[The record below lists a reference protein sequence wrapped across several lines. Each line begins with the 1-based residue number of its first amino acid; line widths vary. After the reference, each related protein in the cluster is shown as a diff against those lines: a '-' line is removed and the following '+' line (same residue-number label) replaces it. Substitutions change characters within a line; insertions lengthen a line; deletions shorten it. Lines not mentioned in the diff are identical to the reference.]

1 MMVCVTRGR
10 VSSIYSA
17 LRSVQQVASVVTGK
31 AVMLSVHAK
40 GGLQTLLGE
49 AGRPPLGRPA
59 WGLRHLAPTFSGWLR
74 SSPRVGCE
82 LLGIFHVLPRPADL
96 T

>member
-1 MMVCVTRGR
+1 M
-10 VSSIYSA
+10 
-17 LRSVQQVASVVTGK
+17 
-31 AVMLSVHAK
+31 AVELNFHAK

-59 WGLRHLAPTFSGWLR
+59 WGLRHLAPTFSGWLGLF
-74 SSPRVGCE
+74 PGVGGQ
-82 LLGIFHVLPRPADL
+82 LPGIFHVLLRPAGL